1 MAKSAKK
8 SGKSAQLRISAQ
20 KRISA
25 LPRSV
30 AIRDKDYLVLAS
42 FRRSLR
48 NFLNFS
54 EQAAQNR
61 GLTPKQH
68 QAILAIRG
76 FDDEGGVTVGDLAEH
91 LHLKHHTAVELVDRL
106 VRAKLVVRKT
116 DKEEVNAAIK
126 RAAEQQ
132 LKGVLG
138 FTTQPNVSIDFN
150 HDPHS
155 SVFHMDQTKV
165 MDGTFVR
172 VMSWYDNEWGFS
184 NRMADTAVVMGK
196 LD

>member
-1 MAKSAKK
+1 MAKSTKK
-8 SGKSAQLRISAQ
+8 SVKSAQLRISAQ

-30 AIRDKDYLVLAS
+30 AIKDKDYFVLAS
-42 FRRSLR
+42 FRRELR

-76 FDDEGGVTVGDLAEH
+76 FEDASGVTVGDLAEH

-116 DKEEVNAAIK
+116 DREDRRRVLLNLTGKANAA
-126 RAAEQQ
+126 
-132 LKGVLG
+132 LKGLSG
-138 FTTQPNVSIDFN
+138 I
-150 HDPHS
+150 
-155 SVFHMDQTKV
+155 HMAEIRRNAPG
-165 MDGTFVR
+165 MI
-172 VMSWYDNEWGFS
+172 
-184 NRMADTAVVMGK
+184 K
-196 LD
+196 LLKQLS

>member
-1 MAKSAKK
+1 MVKATKK
-8 SGKSAQLRISAQ
+8 TRKSAQLRISAQ

-30 AIRDKDYLVLAS
+30 AIKDKDYLVLAS

-76 FDDEGGVTVGDLAEH
+76 FDEAGGVTVGDLAEH

-116 DKEEVNAAIK
+116 DREDRRRVLLNLTAKAHTALKALSGIHMAEIRRNAPGMIK
-126 RAAEQQ
+126 LLKQ
-132 LKGVLG
+132 L
-138 FTTQPNVSIDFN
+138 S
-150 HDPHS
+150 
-155 SVFHMDQTKV
+155 
-165 MDGTFVR
+165 
-172 VMSWYDNEWGFS
+172 
-184 NRMADTAVVMGK
+184 
-196 LD
+196 

>member
-1 MAKSAKK
+1 MAKSTKK
-8 SGKSAQLRISAQ
+8 TAKSAQLRISAQ

-30 AIRDKDYLVLAS
+30 AIKDKDYFVLAS
-42 FRRSLR
+42 FRRELR

-76 FDDEGGVTVGDLAEH
+76 FEDANGVTVGDLAEY
-91 LHLKHHTAVELVDRL
+91 LHLKHHTAVERVDRL

-116 DKEEVNAAIK
+116 DGEDRRRVLLNLTGKANAA
-126 RAAEQQ
+126 
-132 LKGVLG
+132 LKGLSG
-138 FTTQPNVSIDFN
+138 I
-150 HDPHS
+150 
-155 SVFHMDQTKV
+155 HMAEIRRNAPG
-165 MDGTFVR
+165 MI
-172 VMSWYDNEWGFS
+172 
-184 NRMADTAVVMGK
+184 K
-196 LD
+196 LLKQLS

>member
-1 MAKSAKK
+1 MAKSTKK
-8 SGKSAQLRISAQ
+8 TAKSAQLRISAQ

-30 AIRDKDYLVLAS
+30 AIKDKDYFVLAS
-42 FRRSLR
+42 FRRELR

-76 FDDEGGVTVGDLAEH
+76 FEDANGVTVGDLAEY

-116 DKEEVNAAIK
+116 DREDRRRVLLNLTGKADAA
-126 RAAEQQ
+126 
-132 LKGVLG
+132 LKGLSG
-138 FTTQPNVSIDFN
+138 I
-150 HDPHS
+150 
-155 SVFHMDQTKV
+155 HMAEIRRNAPG
-165 MDGTFVR
+165 MI
-172 VMSWYDNEWGFS
+172 
-184 NRMADTAVVMGK
+184 K
-196 LD
+196 LLKQLS

>member
-1 MAKSAKK
+1 MAKSTKK
-8 SGKSAQLRISAQ
+8 TVKSAQLRISAQ

-30 AIRDKDYLVLAS
+30 AIKDKDYFVLAS
-42 FRRSLR
+42 FRRELR

-76 FDDEGGVTVGDLAEH
+76 FEDASGVTVGDLAEH

-116 DKEEVNAAIK
+116 DREDRRRVLLNLTGKANAA
-126 RAAEQQ
+126 
-132 LKGVLG
+132 LKGLSG
-138 FTTQPNVSIDFN
+138 I
-150 HDPHS
+150 
-155 SVFHMDQTKV
+155 HMAEIRRNAPG
-165 MDGTFVR
+165 MI
-172 VMSWYDNEWGFS
+172 
-184 NRMADTAVVMGK
+184 K
-196 LD
+196 LLKQLS

>member
-1 MAKSAKK
+1 MAKSTAKT
-8 SGKSAQLRISAQ
+8 GKSAQLRVSAQ

-30 AIRDKDYLVLAS
+30 TIKDKDYFVLAS

-54 EQAAQNR
+54 EAAAQNR

-76 FDDEGGVTVGDLAEH
+76 FEDENGVTVGDLAEH

-106 VRAKLVVRKT
+106 VRAKLVVRKH
-116 DKEEVNAAIK
+116 DKEDRRRVLLNLTPKADAALKALSGIHMAEIRRNAPGMIK
-126 RAAEQQ
+126 LLKQ
-132 LKGVLG
+132 L
-138 FTTQPNVSIDFN
+138 S
-150 HDPHS
+150 
-155 SVFHMDQTKV
+155 
-165 MDGTFVR
+165 
-172 VMSWYDNEWGFS
+172 
-184 NRMADTAVVMGK
+184 
-196 LD
+196 

>member
-1 MAKSAKK
+1 MAKSTKK
-8 SGKSAQLRISAQ
+8 TAKSAQLRISAQ

-30 AIRDKDYLVLAS
+30 AIKDKDYFVLAS
-42 FRRSLR
+42 FRRELR

-76 FDDEGGVTVGDLAEH
+76 FEDANGVTVGDLAEY

-116 DKEEVNAAIK
+116 DGEDRRRVLLNLTGKANAA
-126 RAAEQQ
+126 
-132 LKGVLG
+132 LKGLSG
-138 FTTQPNVSIDFN
+138 I
-150 HDPHS
+150 
-155 SVFHMDQTKV
+155 HMAEIRRNAPG
-165 MDGTFVR
+165 MI
-172 VMSWYDNEWGFS
+172 
-184 NRMADTAVVMGK
+184 K
-196 LD
+196 LLKQLS

>member
-1 MAKSAKK
+1 MTKSTKK
-8 SGKSAQLRISAQ
+8 AEKSAQRRMPAE

-25 LPRSV
+25 LPRSE
-30 AIRDKDYLVLAS
+30 AIKDKDYLILAS
-42 FRRSLR
+42 FRRELR

-54 EQAAQNR
+54 EQAAQER

-116 DKEEVNAAIK
+116 DREDRRRVLLTLTAKANAALKALSGIHMAEIRRNAPAMIK
-126 RAAEQQ
+126 LLKQ
-132 LKGVLG
+132 L
-138 FTTQPNVSIDFN
+138 S
-150 HDPHS
+150 
-155 SVFHMDQTKV
+155 
-165 MDGTFVR
+165 
-172 VMSWYDNEWGFS
+172 
-184 NRMADTAVVMGK
+184 
-196 LD
+196 